1 MKIEKIYLITW
12 LQRTTIHLQE
22 MYDFLRGNFDSLQL
36 NPDTLEQS
44 LKALDISDVLLTEK
58 NDFETLT
65 AKAGAYEFTAVEDGV
80 FSLSTTEPNIS
91 TSIPAIEDYYRN
103 HLGPSLAYLFS
114 KGAPL
119 PKELSDIK
127 EVYPIVLI
135 VRDATDED
143 IELLRNEI
151 AEKWASSVSSSTTRL
166 YFGRKFTLARLIK
179 RDERRD
185 AVRDE
190 LVGNIAFLREFS
202 KQLRQYVNLHRTM
215 WDEVSEIRESKD
227 LRYHDFPEVRH
238 KIMDFLKT
246 LFFVKARLSQMGDIA
261 KARMEIIRPEV
272 QEELKELN
280 MYRYENV
287 IADQKY
293 IYDLWIMTI
302 EYVKGTLELLES
314 LFQENTQRELNTLKF
329 ITLIGATTS
338 FFGMN
343 IAFPWEERW
352 PMIFPSSLAVIGL
365 LILVSIGFYYML
377 KHFIYNRH
385 FIINK

>member
-36 NPDTLEQS
+36 NEDTLEQS

-151 AEKWASSVSSSTTRL
+151 A
-166 YFGRKFTLARLIK
+166 
-179 RDERRD
+179 
-185 AVRDE
+185 
-190 LVGNIAFLREFS
+190 
-202 KQLRQYVNLHRTM
+202 
-215 WDEVSEIRESKD
+215 
-227 LRYHDFPEVRH
+227 
-238 KIMDFLKT
+238 
-246 LFFVKARLSQMGDIA
+246 
-261 KARMEIIRPEV
+261 
-272 QEELKELN
+272 
-280 MYRYENV
+280 
-287 IADQKY
+287 
-293 IYDLWIMTI
+293 
-302 EYVKGTLELLES
+302 
-314 LFQENTQRELNTLKF
+314 
-329 ITLIGATTS
+329 
-338 FFGMN
+338 
-343 IAFPWEERW
+343 
-352 PMIFPSSLAVIGL
+352 
-365 LILVSIGFYYML
+365 
-377 KHFIYNRH
+377 
-385 FIINK
+385 